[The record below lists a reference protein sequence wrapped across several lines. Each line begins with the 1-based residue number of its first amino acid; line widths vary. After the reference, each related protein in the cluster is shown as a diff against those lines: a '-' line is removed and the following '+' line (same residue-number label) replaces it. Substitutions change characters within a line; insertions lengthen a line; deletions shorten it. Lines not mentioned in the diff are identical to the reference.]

1 MSGILASL
9 PQRPQV
15 RRTVVSFASVIS
27 QNRIGHARQFTVEIL
42 PGTGRTL
49 FGSRFFVSTKSCSGA
64 IMANKEPETVKAEC
78 EQIRQLFERFVP
90 EVASGAVLIKA
101 IAREPS
107 YRTKVALQSLD
118 PAIDAVRVCVGKLRK
133 VESDGET
140 QCVPDGPIKAIVDE
154 LGGERIELVRWYDS
168 LEMLVPPAMLP
179 AKIDQVFLYPRLGRV
194 IVLVKDE
201 DQLALA
207 IGGDGTNVRLASK
220 LIGWDIE
227 IMTPAELNEVIG
239 RAENW
244 FRQIPGV
251 TDKVVEVFIK
261 EGFLSYDD
269 LTFLKA
275 AQLANMA
282 GVTQQEARAM
292 LSFAEQAAQRV
303 EAEAQAEVGA
313 DLEPRDVPAPSEPE
327 LVFPGALEK
336 SCGVILALIGI
347 VLVPGSFV
355 LYLGNRTGF
364 FPTFPF
370 AGGTTFLVGWALILF
385 GLRMAGPSR
394 VHNR

>member
-1 MSGILASL
+1 
-9 PQRPQV
+9 
-15 RRTVVSFASVIS
+15 
-27 QNRIGHARQFTVEIL
+27 
-42 PGTGRTL
+42 
-49 FGSRFFVSTKSCSGA
+49 
-64 IMANKEPETVKAEC
+64 MANKEPDTVKAEC
-78 EQIRQLFERFVP
+78 EQVRQLFERYVP

-101 IAREPS
+101 IAREPG

-118 PAIDAVRVCVGKLRK
+118 PAIDAVRVCVGKVRK

-194 IVLVKDE
+194 IVVVKDE

-207 IGGDGTNVRLASK
+207 IGGDATNVRLASK
-220 LIGWDIE
+220 LIGRDIE
-227 IMTPAELNEVIG
+227 IMTPAELNEAIG
-239 RAENW
+239 SAENW

-269 LTFLKA
+269 LTFLEA
-275 AQLANMA
+275 AQLADMA
-282 GVTQQEARAM
+282 GVTQQEAAAM
-292 LSFAEQAAQRV
+292 LSFAEEAAQRV
-303 EAEAQAEVGA
+303 EAEADAKVGA

-336 SCGVILALIGI
+336 ACGVILALIGI

-370 AGGTTFLVGWALILF
+370 AGGTSFVGGWALILF

-394 VHNR
+394 VHSK